1 MKTNIYILSIIIS
14 LFTIQ
19 LNAQSNEKLII
30 KAKQLKKENKINEA
44 MKIINQVLEQDSRDT
59 EAIVLKTSLLFY
71 HKKKYQDAYDFISK
85 ALKDQ
90 PNNPILLSQRGLI
103 LAQLSKFD
111 LAKNDLKNAINGLKN
126 VKDISIKCK
135 SYKDIGTLAGYLRRN
150 MESYEYLKKAMNCN
164 PNNSEIYINLAATC
178 FDINKTDEGI
188 DYLMKASKIDPNNFM
203 IYGNLGFAYQEKGNY
218 KLAIDYFNKALKLKP
233 NNPQTIGNIAYNQY
247 KLGKLSIA
255 LKNINKSIELYPENS
270 YSYRTRALIYLAMK
284 KKKKACNDIE
294 TALDKHYTEYHGNAA
309 QEFKNKNCK

>member
-1 MKTNIYILSIIIS
+1 MKTKIYILSIIVS

-30 KAKQLKKENKINEA
+30 KAKHLKNEHKIKEA
-44 MKIINQVLEQDSRDT
+44 MKIINQVLEQDSRNT
-59 EAIVLKTSLLFY
+59 EAIVIKTSLLFY
-71 HKKKYQDAYDFISK
+71 HQKKYQGAYDFISK
-85 ALKDQ
+85 ALKEQ

-103 LAQLSKFD
+103 LAQLSKFK
-111 LAKNDLKNAINGLKN
+111 LAENDLNNAINELRS
-126 VKDISIKCK
+126 VKDTSIKCK
-135 SYKDIGTLAGYLRRN
+135 SYKEIGTLAGYLRHN
-150 MESYEYLKKAMNCN
+150 MKSYKYLKKALNCN

-188 DYLMKASKIDPNNFM
+188 NYLKKASKIDSNNFM

-255 LKNINKSIELYPENS
+255 LKNINKSIKLYPENS
-270 YSYRTRALIYLAMK
+270 YSYRTRALIFLAMK
-284 KKKKACNDIE
+284 KRKKACIDIE
-294 TALDKHYTEYHGNAA
+294 TALDKHYTKYYGNAA
-309 QEFKNKNCK
+309 QEFKDKNCK